1 MKAASPLD
9 NSERVLLVGV
19 ALKRGTRAGAISS
32 GAAGRESL
40 VELEEL
46 VNSAGAKV
54 VGSRLQMRD
63 TLDSATL
70 VGSGMLA
77 ELKLEA
83 ERLDAGL
90 IILDRNLSP
99 VQHRNIERGTGC
111 RVIDRTQ
118 LILDIFA
125 RHAHSREG
133 QLQVELAQLNYLLP
147 RLAGSKRELSRLGG
161 GIGTR
166 GPGEQKLETDRRRIR
181 ERVGKI
187 ECSIETVR
195 RQRALR
201 RRARQAVPLGTV
213 ALVGYTNA
221 GKSTLFNAL
230 THAEV
235 LVSPKMFATLDPT
248 IRSVR
253 LPSRRRVLLSDTV
266 GFIRDL
272 PADLIAAFRA
282 TLEEAQESALIVH
295 VTDISNPLHAEQDA
309 EVEKVLQY
317 LGVAERPRLRVF
329 NKVDRLAPEEFE
341 AFQKSDGGN
350 LLHGSD
356 YLPGRNHYP
365 SVFVSAHTRQ
375 GLDELLRR
383 IDEAMPVDPI
393 VARRLNVPLANGRE
407 LAMIYACGRVLRSE
421 VQDGHICL
429 DAELPESLAARL
441 ENFCEPPETG
451 QGSIQARGE
460 ESTPLK
466 E

>member
-1 MKAASPLD
+1 MKTASPLD
-9 NSERVLLVGV
+9 NFERVLLVGV
-19 ALKRGTRAGAISS
+19 ALKRSPRAGIVSS
-32 GAAGRESL
+32 GTAGRESL
-40 VELEEL
+40 VELGEL
-46 VNSAGAKV
+46 VRSAGAKV

-70 VGSGMLA
+70 VGTGMLA

-90 IILDRNLSP
+90 IVLDRDLSP
-99 VQHRNIERGTGC
+99 VQHRNIERGTDC

-181 ERVGKI
+181 DRAGKI
-187 ECSIETVR
+187 ERSIEIVR
-195 RQRALR
+195 RQRAQR

-235 LVSPKMFATLDPT
+235 LTSSKMFATLDPT
-248 IRSVR
+248 VRSVR

-272 PADLIAAFRA
+272 PAGLIAAFRA
-282 TLEEAQESALIVH
+282 TLEEVQEAAVMLH
-295 VTDISNPLHAEQDA
+295 VTDISNPSHAEQDA

-317 LGVAERPRLRVF
+317 LGVADRPRLRVF
-329 NKVDRLAPEEFE
+329 NKVDRLSPEEF
-341 AFQKSDGGN
+341 AALRKSHDGSLRGA
-350 LLHGSD
+350 GGA
-356 YLPGRNHYP
+356 PGEDHYP
-365 SVFVSAHTRQ
+365 GVFVSAHTGQ
-375 GLDELLRR
+375 GMDELRDR
-383 IDEAMPVDPI
+383 IDDVMPVDPI

-407 LAMIYACGRVLRSE
+407 LAMIYACGHVTHSE
-421 VQDGHICL
+421 VQDGHLRL

-441 ENFCEPPETG
+441 ARFGDPPGTRRPG
-451 QGSIQARGE
+451 NNQ
-460 ESTPLK
+460 
-466 E
+466 

>member
-1 MKAASPLD
+1 MKAASPPD
-9 NSERVLLVGV
+9 NCERVFLVGV
-19 ALKRGTRAGAISS
+19 ALKRSPRPGVVSS

-46 VNSAGAKV
+46 VRSAGAKV

-70 VGSGMLA
+70 VGTGMLA
-77 ELKLEA
+77 ELKVEA

-99 VQHRNIERGTGC
+99 VQHRNIERGTDC

-181 ERVGKI
+181 DRAGKI
-187 ECSIETVR
+187 ERSIEIVR
-195 RQRALR
+195 RQRAQR

-235 LVSPKMFATLDPT
+235 LTSSKMFATLDPT
-248 IRSVR
+248 VRSVR

-272 PADLIAAFRA
+272 PAGLIAAFRA
-282 TLEEAQESALIVH
+282 TLEEVQEAAVMLH
-295 VTDISNPLHAEQDA
+295 VTDISNPSHAEQDA
-309 EVEKVLQY
+309 EVEKVLQD
-317 LGVAERPRLRVF
+317 LGVADRPRLRVF
-329 NKVDRLAPEEFE
+329 NKVDRLPPEEF
-341 AFQKSDGGN
+341 AALRKSRDGSLRGA
-350 LLHGSD
+350 GGA
-356 YLPGRNHYP
+356 PGENHYP
-365 SVFVSAHTRQ
+365 GVFVSART
-375 GLDELLRR
+375 GLGIDELHRR
-383 IDEAMPVDPI
+383 IDHVMPVDPI

-407 LAMIYACGRVLRSE
+407 LAMIYACGRVTHSE
-421 VQDGHICL
+421 VQDGHIHL

-441 ENFCEPPETG
+441 ERFGDPPR
-451 QGSIQARGE
+451 ARRPAIIAE
-460 ESTPLK
+460 
-466 E
+466 

>member
-19 ALKRGTRAGAISS
+19 AVKRAPRAGMIST

-46 VNSAGAKV
+46 VHSAGAKV

-77 ELKLEA
+77 ELKQDA

-99 VQHRNIERGTGC
+99 VQHRNIERGTDC

-187 ECSIETVR
+187 ERSIETVR
-195 RQRALR
+195 RQRAWR

-230 THAEV
+230 THADV
-235 LVSPKMFATLDPT
+235 FVSSKMFATLDPT
-248 IRSVR
+248 IRSMR

-282 TLEEAQESALIVH
+282 TLEEAQESAAIVQ
-295 VTDISNPLHAEQDA
+295 VTDISNPWHADQDA
-309 EVEKVLQY
+309 EVEKVLEY
-317 LGVAERPRLRVF
+317 LGVADRPRVRVF
-329 NKVDRLAPEEFE
+329 NKVDLLAPDEFE
-341 AFQKSDGGN
+341 TLRKSHGRKFLQASKAF
-350 LLHGSD
+350 
-356 YLPGRNHYP
+356 PG
-365 SVFVSAHTRQ
+365 VFVSAHTGQ
-375 GLDELLRR
+375 GLDELGRI
-383 IDEAMPVDPI
+383 IDEIMPVDPI

-407 LAMIYACGRVLRSE
+407 LAMIYACGRVLHSE

-441 ENFCEPPETG
+441 ENFGEPSENQRPG
-451 QGSIQARGE
+451 M
-460 ESTPLK
+460 
-466 E
+466 

>member
-19 ALKRGTRAGAISS
+19 ALKRGTRAGVLSS

-83 ERLDAGL
+83 ESLDAGL

-99 VQHRNIERGTGC
+99 VQHRNIERGTDC

-187 ECSIETVR
+187 GRSIETVR
-195 RQRALR
+195 QQRALR

-235 LVSPKMFATLDPT
+235 LVSSKMFATLDPT
-248 IRSVR
+248 IRSIR
-253 LPSRRRVLLSDTV
+253 LPSRRRVLVSDTV

-282 TLEEAQESALIVH
+282 TLEEAQESAVIVH

-317 LGVAERPRLRVF
+317 LGVEERPRLRVF

-341 AFQKSDGGN
+341 ALQKSHGGN

-356 YLPGRNHYP
+356 SLPGRNHYP
-365 SVFVSAHTRQ
+365 SVFVSARTGQ

-407 LAMIYACGRVLRSE
+407 LAMIYACGRVLHSE

-441 ENFCEPPETG
+441 ENFCEPFETG
-451 QGSIQARGE
+451 QGSIQAWGE
-460 ESTPLK
+460 DQPL
-466 E
+466 

>member
-9 NSERVLLVGV
+9 NCERVLLVGV
-19 ALKRGTRAGAISS
+19 ALKRSPRAGVLSS

-40 VELEEL
+40 VELGEL
-46 VNSAGAKV
+46 VRSAGAKV

-70 VGSGMLA
+70 VGTGMLA

-90 IILDRNLSP
+90 IVLDRDLSP
-99 VQHRNIERGTGC
+99 VQHRNIERGTDC

-181 ERVGKI
+181 DRAGKI
-187 ECSIETVR
+187 ERSIEIVR
-195 RQRALR
+195 RQRAQR

-235 LVSPKMFATLDPT
+235 LTSSKMFATLDPT
-248 IRSVR
+248 VRSVR

-272 PADLIAAFRA
+272 PAGLIAAFRA
-282 TLEEAQESALIVH
+282 TLEEVQEAAVMLH
-295 VTDISNPLHAEQDA
+295 VTDISNPSHAEQDA

-317 LGVAERPRLRVF
+317 LGVADRPRLRVF
-329 NKVDRLAPEEFE
+329 NKVDRLSPEEF
-341 AFQKSDGGN
+341 AALRKSHTGS
-350 LLHGSD
+350 LRGSD
-356 YLPGRNHYP
+356 CAPGQDHYP
-365 SVFVSAHTRQ
+365 GVFVSAHTGQ
-375 GLDELLRR
+375 GMDELRDR
-383 IDEAMPVDPI
+383 IDDVMPVDPI

-407 LAMIYACGRVLRSE
+407 LAMIYACGHVTHSE
-421 VQDGHICL
+421 VQDGHLRL

-441 ENFCEPPETG
+441 TRFGDPPGTRRPAIINE
-451 QGSIQARGE
+451 
-460 ESTPLK
+460 
-466 E
+466 

>member
-19 ALKRGTRAGAISS
+19 ALKRASRAGVLSS

-46 VNSAGAKV
+46 VRSAGAKV

-70 VGSGMLA
+70 IGSGMLV

-83 ERLDAGL
+83 ERLDVGL

-99 VQHRNIERGTGC
+99 VQHRNIERGTDC

-187 ECSIETVR
+187 ERAIETVR

-235 LVSPKMFATLDPT
+235 LVSSKMFATLDPT

-253 LPSRRRVLLSDTV
+253 LPSRRRVL
-266 GFIRDL
+266 
-272 PADLIAAFRA
+272 
-282 TLEEAQESALIVH
+282 
-295 VTDISNPLHAEQDA
+295 
-309 EVEKVLQY
+309 
-317 LGVAERPRLRVF
+317 
-329 NKVDRLAPEEFE
+329 
-341 AFQKSDGGN
+341 
-350 LLHGSD
+350 
-356 YLPGRNHYP
+356 
-365 SVFVSAHTRQ
+365 
-375 GLDELLRR
+375 
-383 IDEAMPVDPI
+383 
-393 VARRLNVPLANGRE
+393 
-407 LAMIYACGRVLRSE
+407 
-421 VQDGHICL
+421 
-429 DAELPESLAARL
+429 
-441 ENFCEPPETG
+441 
-451 QGSIQARGE
+451 
-460 ESTPLK
+460 
-466 E
+466 

>member
-9 NSERVLLVGV
+9 NSERVLLVGI
-19 ALKRGTRAGAISS
+19 ALKRAPRAGMVSS

-46 VNSAGAKV
+46 VHSAGAKV

-77 ELKLEA
+77 ELKQEA

-99 VQHRNIERGTGC
+99 VQHRNIERGTDC

-187 ECSIETVR
+187 ERSIETVR

-230 THAEV
+230 THADV
-235 LVSPKMFATLDPT
+235 FVSAKMFATLDPT

-253 LPSRRRVLLSDTV
+253 LPSQRRVLLSDTV

-282 TLEEAQESALIVH
+282 TLEDAQESAVIVH
-295 VTDISNPLHAEQDA
+295 VTDISNPSHAEQDA
-309 EVEKVLQY
+309 EVEKVLEY
-317 LGVAERPRLRVF
+317 LGVADRPRLRVF
-329 NKVDRLAPEEFE
+329 NKVDCLAPDEFE
-341 AFQKSDGGN
+341 TLRKSHEHN
-350 LLHGSD
+350 FLHASD
-356 YLPGRNHYP
+356 SLAVNGHYR
-365 SVFVSAHTRQ
+365 SVFVSAQTGQ
-375 GLDELLRR
+375 GLDELRKR
-383 IDEAMPVDPI
+383 IDETMPVDPI

-407 LAMIYACGRVLRSE
+407 LAMIYACGRVLHSE
-421 VQDGHICL
+421 VRDEHICL
-429 DAELPESLAARL
+429 EAELPESLAARF
-441 ENFCEPPETG
+441 ENF
-451 QGSIQARGE
+451 GE
-460 ESTPLK
+460 RSESGRPGM
-466 E
+466 

>member
-1 MKAASPLD
+1 MLMKAASPRD

-19 ALKRGTRAGAISS
+19 ALKRAPRAGRISS
-32 GAAGRESL
+32 GAAGREAL
-40 VELEEL
+40 IELEEL
-46 VNSAGAKV
+46 VHSAGAKV
-54 VGSRLQMRD
+54 VGSRQQMRD

-70 VGSGMLA
+70 VGSGMLV
-77 ELKLEA
+77 ELKQEA

-99 VQHRNIERGTGC
+99 VQHRNIERGTDC

-133 QLQVELAQLNYLLP
+133 QLQVELARLNYLLP

-187 ECSIETVR
+187 ERSIETVR

-230 THAEV
+230 THADV
-235 LVSPKMFATLDPT
+235 LVSSKMFATLDPT

-282 TLEEAQESALIVH
+282 TLEEAQESAVIVH
-295 VTDISNPLHAEQDA
+295 VTDISNPSHAEQDA
-309 EVEKVLQY
+309 EVEKVIEY
-317 LGVAERPRLRVF
+317 LGVADRPRLRVF
-329 NKVDRLAPEEFE
+329 NKVDRLAPEQFE
-341 AFQKSDGGN
+341 ALRKSHERN
-350 LLHGSD
+350 FLHASESVND
-356 YLPGRNHYP
+356 HDP
-365 SVFVSAHTRQ
+365 SVFVSAHTGH
-375 GLDELLRR
+375 GLDELRRR

-441 ENFCEPPETG
+441 ESFG
-451 QGSIQARGE
+451 DSS
-460 ESTPLK
+460 ESERPGI
-466 E
+466 

>member
-9 NSERVLLVGV
+9 NYERVLLVGV
-19 ALKRGTRAGAISS
+19 ALKHSPRAGVVSS

-46 VNSAGAKV
+46 VRSAGAKV

-70 VGSGMLA
+70 VGTGMLA

-90 IILDRNLSP
+90 IVLDRDLSP
-99 VQHRNIERGTGC
+99 VQHRNIERGTDC

-181 ERVGKI
+181 DRAGKI
-187 ECSIETVR
+187 ERSIEIVR
-195 RQRALR
+195 RQRAQR

-235 LVSPKMFATLDPT
+235 LTSSKMFATLDPT
-248 IRSVR
+248 VRSVR

-272 PADLIAAFRA
+272 PAGLIAAFRA
-282 TLEEAQESALIVH
+282 TLEEVQEAAVMLH
-295 VTDISNPLHAEQDA
+295 VTDISNPSHAEQDA
-309 EVEKVLQY
+309 EVEKVLQD
-317 LGVAERPRLRVF
+317 LGVADRPRLRVF
-329 NKVDRLAPEEFE
+329 NKVDRLAPPDFD
-341 AFQKSDGGN
+341 ALRKSHGGSACA
-350 LLHGSD
+350 SD
-356 YLPGRNHYP
+356 LSSVENHYP
-365 SVFVSAHTRQ
+365 SVFVSAHT
-375 GLDELLRR
+375 GLGIDELHRR
-383 IDEAMPVDPI
+383 IDDVMPVDPI
-393 VARRLNVPLANGRE
+393 VARQLNVPLANGRE
-407 LAMIYACGRVLRSE
+407 LAMIYACGRVIHSE
-421 VQDGHICL
+421 VQDGHIRL

-441 ENFCEPPETG
+441 ERFGDPLG
-451 QGSIQARGE
+451 ARRP
-460 ESTPLK
+460 TINH
-466 E
+466 